1 MGGQSLM
8 TCLMSGLFEES
19 EMSGHVMVFGARSAT
34 EEKVTMAL
42 DILEDAEV
50 MQEFEDSVWLK
61 IPKEDWELFK
71 QEV

>member
-1 MGGQSLM
+1 
-8 TCLMSGLFEES
+8 MS
-19 EMSGHVMVFGARSAT
+19 HVMVFGARSAT

>member
-1 MGGQSLM
+1 
-8 TCLMSGLFEES
+8 
-19 EMSGHVMVFGARSAT
+19 MVFGTRSVT

-71 QEV
+71 QEDAA